1 LKRKTSK
8 HHIAQSAII
17 LINFFEILKTT
28 TVNLIF
34 AGTPEF
40 AAIALQD
47 LIDAGHHICAVYTQP
62 DRPSGRG
69 QKLTPSAVK
78 ALALT
83 HNIPVYQP
91 IHLKSS
97 TEEGLAAQAELQQ
110 LVSDHHVDA
119 MIVAA
124 YGLIL
129 PQAVLDMPRL
139 GCLNIHASLLPRWR
153 GAAPIHRAILAGDA
167 ETGITIM
174 QMDAGL
180 DTGDMLYE
188 AKLAIESNDT
198 SATLHDRLAILGG
211 AAVVLTLEK
220 LTHYQDS
227 KTKQNNDLANY
238 AAKLTKAEG
247 QIDWTQPA
255 VALDRLIRGLQPW
268 PVAYTKI
275 GDDVLRVWSAELIN
289 EAVKGQAGEILT
301 VDRNG
306 IAVACGDGH
315 ALRLTQLQWAGGKPL
330 NSVQILQAQK
340 LQVGQRFETIS
351 QGISQ

>member
-1 LKRKTSK
+1 M
-8 HHIAQSAII
+8 
-17 LINFFEILKTT
+17 
-28 TVNLIF
+28 NLIF

-40 AAIALQD
+40 AATALQA
-47 LIDAGHHICAVYTQP
+47 LIDAGHNICAVYTQP

-69 QKLTPSAVK
+69 QKMTPSAVK

-97 TEEGLAAQAELQQ
+97 TEEGRAAQAELAQI
-110 LVSDHHVDA
+110 VAESNVDA

-129 PQAVLDMPRL
+129 PQTVLDMPRL

-180 DTGDMLYE
+180 DTGDMLYT
-188 AKLAIESNDT
+188 ATLPIENNDT
-198 SATLHDRLAILGG
+198 SATLHDRLATLGG
-211 AAVVLTLEK
+211 EAVVHSLDK
-220 LTHYQDS
+220 LAHYQEN

-247 QIDWTQPA
+247 KMDWTQSA
-255 VALDRLIRGLQPW
+255 DVLDRLVRGLQPW
-268 PVAYTKI
+268 PVAYTQI
-275 GDDVLRVWSAELIN
+275 GDDVLRVWSAELLET
-289 EAVKGQAGEILT
+289 EANAGQSGEIIHIDRLGVT
-301 VDRNG
+301 VR
-306 IAVACGDGH
+306 CGDGQS
-315 ALRLTQLQWAGGKPL
+315 LRLTQLQWAGGKPL

-340 LQVGQRFETIS
+340 LQIGQRL

>member
-1 LKRKTSK
+1 M
-8 HHIAQSAII
+8 
-17 LINFFEILKTT
+17 
-28 TVNLIF
+28 NLIF

-40 AAIALQD
+40 AATALQA
-47 LIDAGHHICAVYTQP
+47 LIDAGHNICAVYTQP

-69 QKLTPSAVK
+69 QKMTPSAVK

-97 TEEGLAAQAELQQ
+97 TEEGRAAQAILSQI
-110 LVSDHHVDA
+110 VADSNVDA

-129 PQAVLDMPRL
+129 PQTVLDMPRL

-180 DTGDMLYE
+180 DTGDMLY
-188 AKLAIESNDT
+188 AATLTIENNDT

-211 AAVVLTLEK
+211 EAVVHSLEK
-220 LTHYQDS
+220 LAHYQQNR
-227 KTKQNNDLANY
+227 TKQDNDLANY

-247 QIDWTQPA
+247 KIDWTQSAA
-255 VALDRLIRGLQPW
+255 VLDRLVRGLQPW
-268 PVAYTKI
+268 PVAYTQI
-275 GDDVLRVWSAELIN
+275 GEDVLRVWSAAFETST
-289 EAVKGQAGEILT
+289 AVNAGQAGEIIHIDKHGVT
-301 VDRNG
+301 VR
-306 IAVACGDGH
+306 CGDGQS
-315 ALRLTQLQWAGGKPL
+315 LRLTQLQWAGGKPL

-340 LQVGQRFETIS
+340 LHIGQ
-351 QGISQ
+351 QLQ

>member
-1 LKRKTSK
+1 
-8 HHIAQSAII
+8 
-17 LINFFEILKTT
+17 
-28 TVNLIF
+28 VNLIF

-40 AAIALQD
+40 AATALQA
-47 LIDAGHHICAVYTQP
+47 LIDAGHNICAVYTQP

-78 ALALT
+78 ALAVT
-83 HNIPVYQP
+83 HNITVYQP
-91 IHLKSS
+91 LHLKSS
-97 TEEGLAAQAELQQ
+97 TEEGLAAQAELAQIIADNQ
-110 LVSDHHVDA
+110 VDV

-129 PQAVLDMPRL
+129 PQTVLDMPRL

-188 AKLAIESNDT
+188 AKLSIENNDT

-211 AAVVLTLEK
+211 EAIVHTLEN
-220 LTHYQDS
+220 LAQYQS
-227 KTKQNNDLANY
+227 NKTKQNNELANY

-247 QIDWTQPA
+247 QIDWNQPA
-255 VALDRLIRGLQPW
+255 VVLDRLIRGLQPW
-268 PVAYTKI
+268 PVAYTQL
-275 GDDVLRVWSAELIN
+275 GNDVLRVWSAVF
-289 EAVKGQAGEILT
+289 ADSASGQGEAGEIITIDKHGVT
-301 VDRNG
+301 VR
-306 IAVACGDGH
+306 CGDGH

-340 LQVGQRFETIS
+340 LQVGQCFQGAS
-351 QGISQ
+351 Q

>member
-1 LKRKTSK
+1 LN
-8 HHIAQSAII
+8 A
-17 LINFFEILKTT
+17 T

-40 AAIALQD
+40 AATALQA

-69 QKLTPSAVK
+69 QKMTQSAVK
-78 ALALT
+78 ALATT
-83 HNIPVYQP
+83 HQIAVYQP
-91 IHLKSS
+91 AHLKSS
-97 TEEGLAAQAELQQ
+97 TEQGRAAQAELAEIIAE
-110 LVSDHHVDA
+110 SDVDA

-153 GAAPIHRAILAGDA
+153 GAAPIHRAILAGDT

-180 DTGDMLYE
+180 DTGDMLYT
-188 AKLAIESNDT
+188 ATLAIENTDS

-211 AAVVLTLEK
+211 NAVVHTLEQ
-220 LTHYQDS
+220 LAHYQAH
-227 KTKQNNDLANY
+227 KKQQNNDLALY
-238 AAKLTKAEG
+238 ANKLSKAEG
-247 QIDWTQPA
+247 QIDWTQSA
-255 VALDRLIRGLQPW
+255 MTLDRMIRGLQPW
-268 PVAYTKI
+268 PVAYTQI
-275 GDDVLRVWSAELIN
+275 GEDVLRVWSAELAEVSDMTKPVSAI
-289 EAVKGQAGEILT
+289 ESGKIMAIDKHGVT
-301 VDRNG
+301 VC
-306 IAVACGDGH
+306 CGDGQL
-315 ALRLTQLQWAGGKPL
+315 LRLTQLQWAGGKPL

-340 LQVGQRFETIS
+340 LQIGQFFQELRP
-351 QGISQ
+351 

>member
-1 LKRKTSK
+1 M
-8 HHIAQSAII
+8 
-17 LINFFEILKTT
+17 KTT

-40 AAIALQD
+40 AATALQA
-47 LIDAGHHICAVYTQP
+47 LIDAGHNICAVYTQP

-69 QKLTPSAVK
+69 QKMTPSAVK

-91 IHLKSS
+91 IHLKNS
-97 TEEGLAAQAELQQ
+97 TEEGRAAQAELAQI
-110 LVSDHHVDA
+110 VADSNVDA

-129 PQAVLDMPRL
+129 PQTVLDMPRL

-153 GAAPIHRAILAGDA
+153 GAAPIHRAILAGDT

-180 DTGDMLYE
+180 DTGDMLYT
-188 AKLAIESNDT
+188 ATLPIENNDT

-211 AAVVLTLEK
+211 EAVVHSLEK
-220 LTHYQDS
+220 LAHYQENRI
-227 KTKQNNDLANY
+227 KQDNELANY

-247 QIDWTQPA
+247 KIDWTQSAA
-255 VALDRLIRGLQPW
+255 VLDRLVRGLQPW
-268 PVAYTKI
+268 PVAYTQI
-275 GDDVLRVWSAELIN
+275 GDDVLRVWSAELLEGSAN
-289 EAVKGQAGEILT
+289 AGQAGEIIHIDRLGVT
-301 VDRNG
+301 VR
-306 IAVACGDGH
+306 CGDGLS
-315 ALRLTQLQWAGGKPL
+315 LRLTQLQWAGGKPL

-340 LQVGQRFETIS
+340 LQIGQ
-351 QGISQ
+351 QLQ

>member
-1 LKRKTSK
+1 M
-8 HHIAQSAII
+8 
-17 LINFFEILKTT
+17 
-28 TVNLIF
+28 NLIF

-40 AAIALQD
+40 AATALQA
-47 LIDAGHHICAVYTQP
+47 LIAAGHNICAVYTQP

-91 IHLKSS
+91 LHLKSS
-97 TEEGLAAQAELQQ
+97 TEEGLAAQTELAKIIA
-110 LVSDHHVDA
+110 DHKVDV
-119 MIVAA
+119 MVVAA

-129 PQAVLDMPRL
+129 PQTVLDMPRL

-153 GAAPIHRAILAGDA
+153 GAAPIHRAILAGDT

-188 AKLAIESNDT
+188 AKLAIENNDT

-211 AAVVLTLEK
+211 EAIVHTLEN
-220 LTHYQDS
+220 LAQYQTD
-227 KTKQNNDLANY
+227 KTKQNNELANY

-247 QIDWTQPA
+247 KIDWTQPA
-255 VALDRLIRGLQPW
+255 AVLDRLIRGLQPW
-268 PVAYTKI
+268 PVAYTQM
-275 GDDVLRVWSAELIN
+275 GDDVLRVWSAVLPETN
-289 EAVKGQAGEILT
+289 ENSGQAGEIIHIDKYGVT
-301 VDRNG
+301 VC
-306 IAVACGDGH
+306 CGDGQ

-340 LQVGQRFETIS
+340 LQIGQ
-351 QGISQ
+351 QLK

>member
-1 LKRKTSK
+1 M
-8 HHIAQSAII
+8 
-17 LINFFEILKTT
+17 
-28 TVNLIF
+28 NLIF

-40 AAIALQD
+40 AAATLQALM
-47 LIDAGHHICAVYTQP
+47 DAGHRICAVYTQP

-78 ALALT
+78 ALATT

-97 TEEGLAAQAELQQ
+97 TEEGRAAQAELAQI
-110 LVSDHHVDA
+110 VADSNIDA

-129 PQAVLDMPRL
+129 PQTVLDMPRL

-188 AKLAIESNDT
+188 AKLAIENNDT
-198 SATLHDRLAILGG
+198 SATLHDRLALLGG
-211 AAVVLTLEK
+211 EAVVHTLEK
-220 LTHYQDS
+220 LAQYQDS
-227 KTKQNNDLANY
+227 KTKQDNDLANY

-255 VALDRLIRGLQPW
+255 VVLDRLIRGLQPW

-275 GDDVLRVWSAELIN
+275 GEDVLRVWSAELMN
-289 EAVKGQAGEILT
+289 ETVKGQAGEIIT
-301 VDRNG
+301 VERNG
-306 IAVACGDGH
+306 IVVACGDSH
-315 ALRLTQLQWAGGKPL
+315 AVRLTQLQWAGGKPL

-340 LQVGQRFETIS
+340 LTVGQ
-351 QGISQ
+351 QLK

>member
-1 LKRKTSK
+1 
-8 HHIAQSAII
+8 
-17 LINFFEILKTT
+17 
-28 TVNLIF
+28 VNLIF

-40 AAIALQD
+40 AAATLQALM
-47 LIDAGHHICAVYTQP
+47 DAGHRICAVYTQP

-78 ALALT
+78 ALATT

-97 TEEGLAAQAELQQ
+97 TEEGRAAQAELKQ
-110 LVSDHHVDA
+110 LVADHQVDA

-129 PQAVLDMPRL
+129 PQSVLDMPRL

-180 DTGDMLYE
+180 DTGDMLYK
-188 AKLAIESNDT
+188 ARLAIENNDT

-211 AAVVLTLEK
+211 EAVVHTLEN
-220 LTHYQDS
+220 LTQYQDS
-227 KTKQNNDLANY
+227 KTKQDNDLANY

-247 QIDWTQPA
+247 KIDWTQSA
-255 VALDRLIRGLQPW
+255 ATLDRLIRGLQPW
-268 PVAYTKI
+268 PVAYTQM
-275 GDDVLRVWSAELIN
+275 GADVLRVWSAELVS
-289 EAVKGQAGEILT
+289 ETVKGQAGEILT

-306 IAVACGDGH
+306 ILVACGDTCDNNQ

>member
-1 LKRKTSK
+1 M
-8 HHIAQSAII
+8 
-17 LINFFEILKTT
+17 KTT

-40 AAIALQD
+40 AATALQA
-47 LIDAGHHICAVYTQP
+47 LIDAEHNICAVYTQP

-69 QKLTPSAVK
+69 QKMTPSAVK

-97 TEEGLAAQAELQQ
+97 TEEGLAAQAELAQI
-110 LVSDHHVDA
+110 VNDSSVDA
-119 MIVAA
+119 MIIAA

-129 PQAVLDMPRL
+129 PQTVLDMPRL

-153 GAAPIHRAILAGDA
+153 GAAPIHRAILAGDT

-180 DTGDMLYE
+180 DTGHMLYT
-188 AKLAIESNDT
+188 ATLSIENTDT
-198 SATLHDRLAILGG
+198 SATLHDRLAVLGG
-211 AAVVLTLEK
+211 EAVVHSLEK
-220 LTHYQDS
+220 LTHYQEN

-247 QIDWTQPA
+247 KIDWSQSAAT
-255 VALDRLIRGLQPW
+255 LDRLVRGLQPW
-268 PVAYTKI
+268 PVAYTQI
-275 GDDVLRVWSAELIN
+275 GEDVLRIWSAVLPESDVN
-289 EAVKGQAGEILT
+289 TGQAGEIMSIDKHGVT
-301 VDRNG
+301 VR
-306 IAVACGDGH
+306 CGDGRL
-315 ALRLTQLQWAGGKPL
+315 LRLTQLQWAGGKPL

-340 LQVGQRFETIS
+340 LQIGQCF
-351 QGISQ
+351 QGINQ

>member
-1 LKRKTSK
+1 
-8 HHIAQSAII
+8 
-17 LINFFEILKTT
+17 
-28 TVNLIF
+28 VNLIF

-40 AAIALQD
+40 AAATLQALM
-47 LIDAGHHICAVYTQP
+47 DAGHRICAVYTQP

-69 QKLTPSAVK
+69 QKMTPSAVK
-78 ALALT
+78 ALALE
-83 HNIPVYQP
+83 HNLPVYQP
-91 IHLKSS
+91 LHLKSS
-97 TEEGLAAQAELQQ
+97 SEEGLAAQAELKQ
-110 LVSDHHVDA
+110 LVADHQVDA

-129 PQAVLDMPRL
+129 PQSVLDMPRL

-180 DTGDMLYE
+180 DTGDMLYK
-188 AKLAIESNDT
+188 ARLAIENNDT
-198 SATLHDRLAILGG
+198 SATLHDRLALLGG
-211 AAVVLTLEK
+211 EAVVHTLEN
-220 LTHYQDS
+220 LTQYQDS

-247 QIDWTQPA
+247 KIDWTQSA
-255 VALDRLIRGLQPW
+255 ATLDRLIRGLQPW
-268 PVAYTKI
+268 PVAYTQM
-275 GDDVLRVWSAELIN
+275 GADVLRVWSAELVS
-289 EAVKGQAGEILT
+289 ETVKGQAGEILT

-306 IAVACGDGH
+306 ILVACGDGRL
-315 ALRLTQLQWAGGKPL
+315 LRLTQLQWAGGKPL

-340 LQVGQRFETIS
+340 LQVGQQFETIS
-351 QGISQ
+351 QSVSQGINQ

>member
-1 LKRKTSK
+1 M
-8 HHIAQSAII
+8 
-17 LINFFEILKTT
+17 
-28 TVNLIF
+28 NLIF

-40 AAIALQD
+40 AATALQA
-47 LIDAGHHICAVYTQP
+47 LIDAGHNICAVYTQP

-78 ALALT
+78 ALAVT
-83 HNIPVYQP
+83 HNITVYQP
-91 IHLKSS
+91 LHLKSS
-97 TEEGLAAQAELQQ
+97 TEEGLAAQAELAQIIADNQ
-110 LVSDHHVDA
+110 VDV

-129 PQAVLDMPRL
+129 PQTVLDMPRL

-188 AKLAIESNDT
+188 AKLSIENNDT

-211 AAVVLTLEK
+211 EAIVHTLEN
-220 LTHYQDS
+220 LAQYQS
-227 KTKQNNDLANY
+227 NKTKQNNELANY

-247 QIDWTQPA
+247 QIDWNQPA
-255 VALDRLIRGLQPW
+255 VVLDRLIRGLQPW
-268 PVAYTKI
+268 PVAYTQL
-275 GDDVLRVWSAELIN
+275 GNDVLRVWSAVF
-289 EAVKGQAGEILT
+289 ADSASGQGEAGEIITIDKHGVT
-301 VDRNG
+301 VR
-306 IAVACGDGH
+306 CGDGH

-340 LQVGQRFETIS
+340 LQVGQCFQGAS
-351 QGISQ
+351 Q

>member
-1 LKRKTSK
+1 M
-8 HHIAQSAII
+8 
-17 LINFFEILKTT
+17 
-28 TVNLIF
+28 NLIF

-40 AAIALQD
+40 AATALQA
-47 LIDAGHHICAVYTQP
+47 LIDAGHNICAVYTQP

-69 QKLTPSAVK
+69 QKTTPSAVK

-83 HNIPVYQP
+83 HDIPVYQP

-97 TEEGLAAQAELQQ
+97 TEEGRAAQAELAQ
-110 LVSDHHVDA
+110 VVADSNVDA

-129 PQAVLDMPRL
+129 PQTVLDMPRL

-180 DTGDMLYE
+180 DTGDMLYT
-188 AKLAIESNDT
+188 ATLPIENNDT

-211 AAVVLTLEK
+211 EAIVHSLEK
-220 LTHYQDS
+220 LAHYQEN

-247 QIDWTQPA
+247 KIDWTQSA
-255 VALDRLIRGLQPW
+255 ATLDRLVRGLQPW
-268 PVAYTKI
+268 PVAYTQI
-275 GDDVLRVWSAELIN
+275 GDDVLRVWSATLPTADVN
-289 EAVKGQAGEILT
+289 AGQAGEIIHIDKHGVT
-301 VDRNG
+301 VR
-306 IAVACGDGH
+306 CGDGQS
-315 ALRLTQLQWAGGKPL
+315 LRLTQLQWAGGKPL
-330 NSVQILQAQK
+330 NSIQILQAQK
-340 LQVGQRFETIS
+340 LQIGQRL